1 MSTLFIFGDESG
13 NLPLCEEDG
22 VFVGATVATQ
32 TPPRKIE
39 ERKRNS
45 RWLVQKLQKYSAH
58 PFVAYIRPV
67 PGYGAAVSSKLA
79 KMDIMARSKRLLYGE
94 HPYLPQGGIALR
106 NFVWMHC
113 IFQAITQSFAWSIIG
128 GPIDALHIVLHQKTL
143 APENRR
149 LLVNVVKRSP
159 DRALETLAR
168 ARKLDANAADKY
180 LSNMRVDPSRISV
193 SWSNDPGASGA
204 QPGLLL
210 ADRLAWH
217 YRRDLVG
224 LNNTRIGDEMTTAGF
239 GRFAMDIT
247 KIVTAP
253 INRRSIENWKWA
265 TGLPEPTA

>member
-1 MSTLFIFGDESG
+1 MNTLFIFGDESG
-13 NLPLCEEDG
+13 NLPLREEDG

-32 TPPRKIE
+32 SPLEKIE
-39 ERKRNS
+39 ERNRNP
-45 RWLVQKLQKYSAH
+45 RWLVQKLQEYSAH

-67 PGYGAAVSSKLA
+67 PGYGAAVKSKLE

-128 GPIDALHIVLHQKTL
+128 GPIDALRIILHQKTL
-143 APENRR
+143 APENRQ
-149 LLVNVVKRSP
+149 LLVDVVKRSP
-159 DRALETLAR
+159 ASAREILAR
-168 ARKLDANAADKY
+168 ARKLYGNMADRY

-193 SWSNDPGASGA
+193 SWSNDPGTSGA

-224 LNNTRIGDEMTTAGF
+224 LNKTRIDDEMTKAGF
-239 GRFAMDIT
+239 ERFAMDIT

-265 TGLPEPTA
+265 TGLPEPTG